1 MLRILL
7 QRLKFKGNPAYI
19 KVDPAG
25 FVVPEKALLYPPA
38 AKAFNQYL
46 DWMAAERDLHPLI
59 NDCFRRT
66 QEQVEVLKKKPNLAY
81 KPGTSGHEFGISIDL
96 STALLRQEATK
107 NGIKY
112 STIDFKADLL
122 RFGWTP
128 SPKEAWHFNFLEG
141 RAGIQDWVSFKYGA
155 AWDSADDLPAQ
166 DLQKALQQLGYY
178 KENVDGQIGP
188 RTIQAVQA
196 FQKDYMLDI
205 DGKVGPSTRK
215 VLLIATAELSIVS

>member
-7 QRLKFKGNPAYI
+7 QRLKIKGNSAYI
-19 KVDPAG
+19 KVDPTG

-46 DWMAAERDLHPLI
+46 DWMAAERELHPLV
-59 NDCFRRT
+59 NDCFRSP
-66 QEQVEVLKKKPNLAY
+66 QEQIEIKKKKPTLAY
-81 KPGTSGHEFGISIDL
+81 LPGQSGHNWGISVDL

-112 STIDFKADLL
+112 ATMREDLA

-141 RAGIQDWVSFKYGA
+141 RAGIQDWVSFKYGT
-155 AWDSADDLPAQ
+155 AWDGADDLPAH
-166 DLQKALQQLGYY
+166 DLQQALQKLGYY
-178 KENVDGQIGP
+178 NFD
-188 RTIQAVQA
+188 TIKAVQA

-205 DGKVGPSTRK
+205 DGKVGPNTRK
-215 VLLIATAELSIVS
+215 VLLIATAELSIIS